1 MEIRSEEREACVG
14 AMEQGELQE
23 TVGVM
28 EQGELRETVGAM
40 GHGELHG
47 VMGVMELEESH
58 KDVSAM
64 GHGELHGDAGGMEQ
78 AGLQETAA
86 GQECEQEC
94 TENRVHTQ
102 GQAHTGARRE
112 YVNEMSLTFDA
123 VSLNESFARVVV
135 AAFITP
141 LNPTVE
147 ELADVKTA
155 VSEAVTNAIIHGYD
169 SMGGKIRMYCMVT
182 GNLLSVRVEDDG
194 VGIADIEQAMM
205 PLYTSR
211 PELERSG
218 MGFAFMEAFM
228 DDLKVESRPGEGTK
242 VSMMKRVGDA
252 IRTA

>member
-1 MEIRSEEREACVG
+1 MEIRTEEREACVG
-14 AMEQGELQE
+14 TMEQGELQE
-23 TVGVM
+23 TMGTP
-28 EQGELRETVGAM
+28 QRLETAGA
-40 GHGELHG
+40 
-47 VMGVMELEESH
+47 
-58 KDVSAM
+58 
-64 GHGELHGDAGGMEQ
+64 MEQ
-78 AGLQETAA
+78 AELSETVDAE
-86 GQECEQEC
+86 GQEHEQKC
-94 TENRVHTQ
+94 AGNWVSTQ
-102 GQAHTGARRE
+102 RQTHAGAGYE

-169 SMGGKIRMYCMVT
+169 SRGGKIRMHCMVT

-194 VGIADIEQAMM
+194 AGIADIERAMM
-205 PLYTSR
+205 PLYTTR

-228 DDLKVESRPGEGTK
+228 DDLKVESRLGEGTK